1 MEKSSN
7 QMRTL
12 LDKLDQLPPEQQAE
26 VENFV
31 DFLANKQRRRAAL
44 DRLLSIAPALEAA
57 GVQPI
62 SDDEVVALVK
72 EARAERRQK
81 DSRNPRRYASY

>member
-57 GVQPI
+57 GVQPM

>member
-1 MEKSSN
+1 MAKSSN

-31 DFLANKQRRRAAL
+31 DFLANKQHRRAAL

-81 DSRNPRRYASY
+81 DSR

>member
-1 MEKSSN
+1 MAKSSN
-7 QMRTL
+7 PLRTL
-12 LDKLDQLPPEQQAE
+12 LDKLDQLPPERQAE

-81 DSRNPRRYASY
+81 DSS

>member
-1 MEKSSN
+1 MAKSSN
-7 QMRTL
+7 QVRTL
-12 LDKLDQLPPEQQAE
+12 LDKLGQLPPEQQAE

-81 DSRNPRRYASY
+81 DSS

>member
-1 MEKSSN
+1 MAKSSN
-7 QMRTL
+7 QVRTL

-57 GVQPI
+57 GVQPM

-81 DSRNPRRYASY
+81 DSR

>member
-1 MEKSSN
+1 MAKSSN
-7 QMRTL
+7 QVRTL

-62 SDDEVVALVK
+62 SDDGAVALVK

-81 DSRNPRRYASY
+81 DSR

>member
-1 MEKSSN
+1 MAKSSN

-44 DRLLSIAPALEAA
+44 DRLLAIAPALEAA
-57 GVQPI
+57 GVQPM
-62 SDDEVVALVK
+62 SDEEAVALVK

-81 DSRNPRRYASY
+81 DSR

>member
-1 MEKSSN
+1 MAKSSS

-12 LDKLDQLPPEQQAE
+12 LDKLDQLPPEQQVE

-81 DSRNPRRYASY
+81 DSR